1 MLTSLSKPLGN
12 TFERFLFKSCL
23 TNLLILYIH
32 VANTVSE
39 NSCLNFCEKM
49 VIGPSL
55 GHQFFL
61 I

>member
-12 TFERFLFKSCL
+12 TFERFLLKSCL
-23 TNLLILYIH
+23 TNLLILSIH

-39 NSCLNFCEKM
+39 NSNLSFSEKM
-49 VIGPSL
+49 VMGPSL
-55 GHQFFL
+55 GHQSFL